1 MTADPTPGTIA
12 RRRLRRLAGGLAAVL
27 AVTSGYFT
35 ATAILTSGPSY
46 DQIPPPQPTTTGLP
60 PVLSPAALA
69 PAAPLGPS
77 EPVRIDIPRIG
88 IHAGLIEVGQ
98 NPDGSVAVPSE
109 DQAAQAAWYT
119 GSATP
124 GQIGPTVIL
133 GHVDSRALPRGRAA
147 FYPLGAAHQNDEVD
161 ITRQDHTVARFRI
174 DVVTLV
180 GKEQFPTQ
188 AVYGPTDTP
197 ALRLITCGG
206 TYTTADGYSANI
218 IVFAHYT
225 GSRPAP

>member
-1 MTADPTPGTIA
+1 M
-12 RRRLRRLAGGLAAVL
+12 
-27 AVTSGYFT
+27 
-35 ATAILTSGPSY
+35 
-46 DQIPPPQPTTTGLP
+46 Q
-60 PVLSPAALA
+60 
-69 PAAPLGPS
+69 
-77 EPVRIDIPRIG
+77 
-88 IHAGLIEVGQ
+88 VGQ

-109 DQAAQAAWYT
+109 DQAAEAAWYT

-147 FYPLGAAHQNDEVD
+147 FYPLGAARPNDEVD
-161 ITRQDHTVARFRI
+161 ITRQDHTVAQFRI

-180 GKEQFPTQ
+180 TKQQFPTQ
-188 AVYGPTDTP
+188 AVYGPTDRP

-206 TYTTADGYSANI
+206 TYTTAKGYSANV

-225 GSRPAP
+225 GSHPAP